1 MFDIA
6 RPTLSVVPVS
16 SVKYN
21 KALLSWGQGNK
32 ESRADLEDLV
42 LRYLQICL
50 EYIGFMFIFIHK

>member
-1 MFDIA
+1 MV
-6 RPTLSVVPVS
+6 TLSAVAIS

-32 ESRADLEDLV
+32 ESRSDLEDLV

-50 EYIGFMFIFIHK
+50 EYIGFMFTFIQIYL